1 MSVIYTSDIDIPVSC
16 FLCPFVLH
24 RDPETDMCV
33 LSKKTFES
41 SFYLIEHRRDDCPLG
56 CFPSHGPLID
66 ADKLLAEMYRSF
78 VELEDKA
85 EKELG
90 FDEVLRRGMQLCHA
104 VCVDAV
110 HAAPVVI
117 PADPAPRFDYPGPR
131 DVAADLPKEVKG

>member
-1 MSVIYTSDIDIPVSC
+1 MSGIYIKGMEMPKSC
-16 FLCPFVLH
+16 NECRFFVDAWCYAL
-24 RDPETDMCV
+24 EV
-33 LSKKTFES
+33 
-41 SFYLIEHRRDDCPLG
+41 DDWRNAYNKPQEGKRLDGCPLIHV
-56 CFPSHGPLID
+56 PDHGRLID
-66 ADKLLAEMYRSF
+66 GDKLPAEMYRSF

-104 VCVDAV
+104 VCVNAV

-131 DVAADLPKEVKG
+131 DGDADLQEEVQNG